1 MFDWQSPVDN
11 SLSSFSDI
19 RHLNCRLATKQ
30 LHISNCSK
38 HTWPPPWTCI
48 TLFSQ
53 TARNQQTTQSITGR
67 TACHMQ
73 ILLPLCAV
81 WVCRALLTAPD
92 MRLYI
97 TIYVMFSSMRR
108 ISGRLWPALG
118 VSALWGCPW
127 HLGPSQWPRRETW
140 SFLLRSPGRRTNTS
154 AAHQTEKPNIDDGS
168 QLFRARMT
176 KALELALIYLSS
188 SLLFRCFF
196 WMQI

>member
-1 MFDWQSPVDN
+1 
-11 SLSSFSDI
+11 
-19 RHLNCRLATKQ
+19 
-30 LHISNCSK
+30 
-38 HTWPPPWTCI
+38 
-48 TLFSQ
+48 
-53 TARNQQTTQSITGR
+53 
-67 TACHMQ
+67 
-73 ILLPLCAV
+73 
-81 WVCRALLTAPD
+81 

-127 HLGPSQWPRRETW
+127 HLGPSQWLRRETW
-140 SFLLRSPGRRTNTS
+140 SFLLQSPGRRTNTS
-154 AAHQTEKPNIDDGS
+154 AAHQTEKPNIDDRS

-196 WMQI
+196 WCKSKEIKKKKKKSHISGIKIWNLSEWDTNQREKMIWKRRTNVLKD